1 MVFNKVVLKPLNG
14 LSFLNIQIQFYTRWR
29 DRKNK
34 FFFFLQNIK
43 KRTFRLVVW
52 NIPLD
57 SGGCVRS
64 SKEPSLSCPLNS
76 GCLVNWLSLS
86 HLWIYRNSEGKGEQ
100 EKSMRVRKGKSA
112 EVMEWFSS
120 ACGCALAL
128 AFMSFCSF

>member
-1 MVFNKVVLKPLNG
+1 M
-14 LSFLNIQIQFYTRWR
+14 
-29 DRKNK
+29 
-34 FFFFLQNIK
+34 
-43 KRTFRLVVW
+43 VW

-86 HLWIYRNSEGKGEQ
+86 HLRIYRNSEGKGEQ

-120 ACGCALAL
+120 ACGCALA
-128 AFMSFCSF
+128 FMSFCSF